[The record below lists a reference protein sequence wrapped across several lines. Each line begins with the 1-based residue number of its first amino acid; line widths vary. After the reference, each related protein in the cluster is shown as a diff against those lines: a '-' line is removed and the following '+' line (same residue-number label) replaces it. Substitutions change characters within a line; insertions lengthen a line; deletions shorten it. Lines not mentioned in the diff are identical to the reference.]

1 MSRILVSAGG
11 TGGHVFPALA
21 VAKALRAHGHEVSWL
36 GTADRIESRVVPQE
50 GFTFHGL
57 PLRPLRGKGLL
68 GWLQAPL
75 NVIRGLRACGRVI
88 RNEKPDLLIGFGG
101 YTAGPAG
108 VVAKFKGIPLVVH
121 EQNAIP
127 GLTNKLLAKIA
138 TRTLLG
144 FADAKTYLGNGDVT
158 GNPVRE
164 DICALYSTDGISVES
179 PLRILVIGGSLGA
192 QHLNQ
197 TVPAAFAQWCGPALK
212 VRHQVGAGRAA
223 EVTAAYNDIA
233 ANVDVKVDEFIDDM
247 ATAYQGADVVIG
259 RAGALTVAE
268 LSMAGKASILV
279 PYPHAV
285 DDHQTANANVL
296 GNRGA
301 ALVLAQPDCTPKRL
315 CDELNVLANAPEQ
328 IKKMSAN
335 ARSEAPIAA
344 TAKIVALCE
353 ALMVERKDV

>member
-21 VAKALRAHGHEVSWL
+21 VAKALQANGHDVVWV
-36 GTADRIESRVVPQE
+36 GTADRIEARVVPE
-50 GFTFHGL
+50 AGFTFHGL
-57 PLRPLRGKGLL
+57 PLQPLRGKGVLGLL
-68 GWLQAPL
+68 KAPFNL
-75 NVIRGLRACGRVI
+75 LRALRACARVVKA
-88 RNEKPDLLIGFGG
+88 EAPDLVIGFGG
-101 YTAGPAG
+101 YTAGPVG
-108 VVAKFKGIPLVVH
+108 VVARQKGIPLVVH

-144 FADAKTYLGNGDVT
+144 FADAKVFLGHADVT
-158 GNPVRE
+158 GNPVRD
-164 DICALYSTDGISVES
+164 DICALHSTDAITIGS

-197 TVPAAFAQWCGPALK
+197 TVPAALARWCGPALK

-223 EVTAAYNDIA
+223 EVTAEYQEVA
-233 ANVDVKVDEFIDDM
+233 ANVDVQVDEFIQDM
-247 ATAYQGADVVIG
+247 AAAYQAADIVIG

-285 DDHQTANANVL
+285 DDHQTANAHVL
-296 GNRGA
+296 SNRGA
-301 ALVLAQPDCTPKRL
+301 ALLLPQPECSATRL
-315 CDELNVLANAPEQ
+315 CDELKVLANAPEH
-328 IKKMSAN
+328 IKNMAAN
-335 ARSEAPIAA
+335 ARREAPIAA